1 LRFEFARNTF
11 YLCKNKGLKVL
22 LIDNYD
28 SFTFNIVEM
37 LRQLNV
43 TDLSIV
49 KNNEI
54 TAEQASHFDKII
66 ISPGPATPQESGNI
80 VEIIVQL
87 SPTKSI
93 LGICLGHQAIAEA
106 FGGTLQNLA
115 RPYHGFRAQLKIKE
129 AGYLFKNLPTEF
141 QIGLYHSWIVEKETL
156 PNCLEVTALS
166 SENIIMSIKHKT
178 FDVQGIQFH
187 PESFMTEYGKEMI
200 RNWLAC

>member
-1 LRFEFARNTF
+1 VFARNTF

-54 TAEQASHFDKII
+54 TVEQASHFDKII

-93 LGICLGHQAIAEA
+93 LGICLGHQAIAVA
-106 FGGTLQNLA
+106 FGGTLQNLV

>member
-1 LRFEFARNTF
+1 
-11 YLCKNKGLKVL
+11 
-22 LIDNYD
+22 
-28 SFTFNIVEM
+28 M

-54 TAEQASHFDKII
+54 TVEQASHFDKII

-156 PNCLEVTALS
+156 PNCLEITALS

>member
-1 LRFEFARNTF
+1 MFARNTF

-54 TAEQASHFDKII
+54 TVEQASHFDKII

-93 LGICLGHQAIAEA
+93 LGICLGHQAIAVA
-106 FGGTLQNLA
+106 FGGTLQNLV

-156 PNCLEVTALS
+156 PNCLEITALS